1 MVNSPHFQ
9 TWVEATLLSQVFDR
23 IVVLPSDCPRN
34 SREFVK
40 FCRNIPATKLTM
52 FRLVPQAKANF
63 YLHHLLDH
71 LFGNSWRS
79 IALAIIQ
86 FVYKPRIIHY
96 QEMQHGGYILL
107 PIKKRL
113 GKFGGKIIG
122 STWGSDLKFF
132 AYTSDHFARIQE
144 LLLLTDI
151 LTGERP
157 DEREELS
164 LFNYSGE
171 FVAPVYISIG
181 SRKDH
186 VKEPIKP
193 SERKTILIRGYQ
205 HDQGRALNALKA
217 LETVGDDLNNYT
229 IKIFSTQKS
238 PSVRF
243 PAQILKM
250 RMKLKIEL
258 LPQMNH
264 REFLKHFKETRIY
277 IGLSE
282 TDGLSTSM
290 VESME
295 YGAFPIQSENS
306 AANSFIE
313 HTKSGFIVDPW
324 DLPAITQ
331 AIKIAIADN
340 DLVDKAAVLNSKKIA
355 ELYDWNMGVNTLRN
369 LYLIPETENPQ
380 IQ

>member
-1 MVNSPHFQ
+1 M
-9 TWVEATLLSQVFDR
+9 
-23 IVVLPSDCPRN
+23 
-34 SREFVK
+34 
-40 FCRNIPATKLTM
+40 
-52 FRLVPQAKANF
+52 PQAKVNF

-71 LFGNSWRS
+71 VFGNSWRS
-79 IALAIIQ
+79 VALSIIL

-107 PIKKRL
+107 PIKKRIA
-113 GKFGGKIIG
+113 KFKGKIIG

-132 AYTSDHFARIQE
+132 AYTSDHFERIQA
-144 LLLLTDI
+144 LLQITDI
-151 LTGERP
+151 LTAERP

-181 SRKDH
+181 SRKEN
-186 VKEPIKP
+186 VKDPIKP
-193 SERKTILIRGYQ
+193 SERMVILIRGYQ

-217 LETVGDDLNNYT
+217 LETVGDELNNYI

-238 PSVRF
+238 PSVGLQ
-243 PAQILKM
+243 AQIMKM

-264 REFLKHFKETRIY
+264 REFLRHYKEARVY

-295 YGAFPIQSENS
+295 NGALPIQSKNS
-306 AANSFIE
+306 AADSFIE
-313 HTKSGFIVDPW
+313 NGKSGFIVDPW
-324 DLPAITQ
+324 DLSAITQ
-331 AIKIAIADN
+331 AIKIAIEDDN
-340 DLVDKAAVLNSKKIA
+340 LVDEAAVINLKKIT
-355 ELYDWNMGVNTLRN
+355 ELYDWNVGVKILQS
-369 LYLIPETENPQ
+369 LYLIPDTKNPLTQ
-380 IQ
+380 